1 MHLRMPLLAAIQ
13 PEFLLF
19 GGAVA
24 ISLLAFTA
32 LILAP
37 AMGSFGRAWEKA
49 MAGVLSLFVL
59 AVLVVIGLG
68 VGLAVVQFWP
78 EISRLFG

>member
-1 MHLRMPLLAAIQ
+1 MPLPAGIQ

-19 GGAVA
+19 GGALA

-59 AVLVVIGLG
+59 VVLVVVGLAL
-68 VGLAVVQFWP
+68 GLAVVQFWP

>member
-1 MHLRMPLLAAIQ
+1 MALRMPLPAAIQ
-13 PEFLLF
+13 PEFLLV
-19 GGAVA
+19 GGAA
-24 ISLLAFTA
+24 TISLLAFAA

-37 AMGSFGRAWEKA
+37 AMSSYGRAWEKA

-59 AVLVVIGLG
+59 AVLVVIGLA
-68 VGLAVVQFWP
+68 VGIAVVQFWP

>member
-1 MHLRMPLLAAIQ
+1 MRRRMSLPAGIQ

-19 GGAVA
+19 GGAAA

-32 LILAP
+32 LILTP
-37 AMGSFGRAWEKA
+37 AMGSYGRAWEKA

-59 AVLVVIGLG
+59 TVLVVIGLALG
-68 VGLAVVQFWP
+68 IAVVQFWP
-78 EISRLFG
+78 EISRIFN

>member
-1 MHLRMPLLAAIQ
+1 MHPRMPLLAAIQ
-13 PEFLLF
+13 PELLLF